1 MDMHSNAIE
10 QAEAVHSVMTARIVK
25 AREDLAANEARRHE
39 TALAA
44 ETGPGETRRESAA
57 LAKAATTQGDNIGHG
72 LIPAV
77 AQAEQ
82 HVAAAPF
89 KADIVAKRQT
99 ATKARAVAARLAER
113 GAVLDA
119 ALNQARQA
127 YHGFQNDLRE
137 LATLGAPTPPE
148 NLVDVNSR
156 RALDSAIG
164 LFHSKARPLLVLER
178 ASFDE
183 LCCSW
188 SRPSERWAAELLD
201 TAVKVNEAASCS
213 IS

>member
-1 MDMHSNAIE
+1 MDMHSDAIK
-10 QAEAVHSVMTARIVK
+10 QAEAAHSEMSARLVK

-44 ETGPGETRRESAA
+44 ETGPGEARRESAA
-57 LAKAATTQGDNIGHG
+57 LAKAATMLGDNIGHG
-72 LIPAV
+72 LVPAV

-89 KADIVAKRQT
+89 KADIEAKLQT

-127 YHGFQNDLRE
+127 YHAFQNDLRE
-137 LATLGAPTPPE
+137 LATLGAPTPSA

-164 LFHSKARPLLVLER
+164 LFHTKVRPLPLLER
-178 ASFDE
+178 A
-183 LCCSW
+183 L
-188 SRPSERWAAELLD
+188 
-201 TAVKVNEAASCS
+201 V
-213 IS
+213 